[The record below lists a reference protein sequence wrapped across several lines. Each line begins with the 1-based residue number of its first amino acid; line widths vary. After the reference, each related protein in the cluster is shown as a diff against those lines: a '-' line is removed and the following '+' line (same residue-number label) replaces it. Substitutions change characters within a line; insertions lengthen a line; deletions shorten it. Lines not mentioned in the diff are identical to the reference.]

1 MQAADEFGIS
11 IPDDLSLL
19 GFDNIIYSSLP
30 KITLSTID
38 QRKSLLAEATV
49 DILTQ
54 IIESD
59 ERDEFT
65 HRMIRPALIR
75 RSSCASIVD

>member
-1 MQAADEFGIS
+1 MQAADEFGVA
-11 IPDDLSLL
+11 IPDDVSLL

-38 QRKSLLAEATV
+38 QRKSLLAEAAV

-65 HRMIRPALIR
+65 HSMIRPALIR
-75 RSSCASIVD
+75 RASCASIVD